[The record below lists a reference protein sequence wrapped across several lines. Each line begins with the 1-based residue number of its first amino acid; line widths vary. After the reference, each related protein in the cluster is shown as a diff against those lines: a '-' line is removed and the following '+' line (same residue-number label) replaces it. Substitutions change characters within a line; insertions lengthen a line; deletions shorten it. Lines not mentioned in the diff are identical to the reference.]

1 MPWMLRHA
9 SKLSVPGSS
18 KARSRDE
25 ARAEVGPLDEKISG
39 SPYRKRSGL
48 FRGGLISFSLE
59 TCRSA
64 FSLPLT
70 EAWGHLLG
78 IWLTLK
84 VSWKGN
90 GSGFL
95 CQYDRALP

>member
-48 FRGGLISFSLE
+48 FRGGLISFSLGDMPSRLLFAIDRSLGAFFRNMVDPE
-59 TCRSA
+59 T
-64 FSLPLT
+64 
-70 EAWGHLLG
+70 LLEG
-78 IWLTLK
+78 E
-84 VSWKGN
+84 
-90 GSGFL
+90 GSGFR
-95 CQYDRALP
+95 C